1 MAGDLDGK
9 VAIVTGGAAGIGQ
22 ATAERFVAEGAQ
34 VVIADV
40 DAERGELVA
49 AELGDAAAFQRT
61 DVSEPDQVQALVD
74 ATVERFG
81 GIHVMFNNAG
91 VGSPMTPF
99 LHDDLA
105 GFRREMDINVY
116 GTMVGSQRA
125 ARHMKDHGGGVI
137 VNNSSIAG
145 IDASPGLVV
154 YQAAKAAVIHFTR
167 AIAADLGRYG
177 IRVNCIAPGHI
188 VTAMTTYDIEPIVR
202 YTQPLQ
208 RKGSPEEAAYAVVFL
223 ASDKAAHITGAILPV
238 DGGSTAGPPPDLTK
252 LLFATGQDL
261 DADGG

>member
-1 MAGDLDGK
+1 
-9 VAIVTGGAAGIGQ
+9 
-22 ATAERFVAEGAQ
+22 
-34 VVIADV
+34 
-40 DAERGELVA
+40 
-49 AELGDAAAFQRT
+49 
-61 DVSEPDQVQALVD
+61 
-74 ATVERFG
+74 
-81 GIHVMFNNAG
+81 
-91 VGSPMTPF
+91 
-99 LHDDLA
+99 
-105 GFRREMDINVY
+105 
-116 GTMVGSQRA
+116 MVGSQRA
-125 ARHMKDHGGGVI
+125 ARHMKEHGGGVI

-167 AIAADLGRYG
+167 AIASDLGRYG

-208 RKGSPEEAAYAVVFL
+208 RKGAPEEAAYAVVFL

-252 LLFATGQDL
+252 LLFSTAQRER
-261 DADGG
+261 DGG

>member
-1 MAGDLDGK
+1 MGELAGK

-34 VVIADV
+34 VVIADIDV
-40 DAERGELVA
+40 ERGEQA
-49 AELGDAAAFQRT
+49 ASDLGDAAAFCQT
-61 DVSEPDQVQALVD
+61 DVSDTDQVQALVD

-81 GIHVMFNNAG
+81 GLHVMFNNAG
-91 VGSPMTPF
+91 VGSAMTPF

-137 VNNSSIAG
+137 INNSSIAG
-145 IDASPGLVV
+145 IDASPGLVI

-177 IRVNCIAPGHI
+177 IRVNCIAPGHV

-208 RKGSPEEAAYAVVFL
+208 RKGSPEEAAHAVVFL

-252 LLFATGQDL
+252 LLFSLPKAD
-261 DADGG
+261 DGG